1 MTDLALAAVVLAL
14 VAVPVSLL
22 LLALADVF
30 GLAGEGRRRRVVRY
44 ALVALAVPGAGLLAV
59 AVWGWAGAAH
69 LGPLCAAYATP
80 EFRAAAPLRARQLR
94 VDSDQRPAP
103 PWAATLADPASL
115 WPAGLPERA
124 QEASLRLEAR
134 RVLHHE
140 NRLFRVEMDRFR
152 LVDEAH
158 GGAIAEGDEIWI
170 RAGRAT
176 WHCGIGSGPEPTDR
190 TAYPAGDGVARFV
203 SRALRGAGR
212 P

>member
-14 VAVPVSLL
+14 VAVPASLL
-22 LLALADVF
+22 LLALADVL
-30 GLAGEGRRRRVVRY
+30 GLGGDGRRRRVVRY
-44 ALVALAVPGAGLLAV
+44 ALVALAVPCSALLAV

-80 EFRAAAPLRARQLR
+80 EFRGAAPLRARQLR
-94 VDSDQRPAP
+94 VDSDQRPVP
-103 PWAATLADPASL
+103 PWAAALADPA
-115 WPAGLPERA
+115 GLSPPGLHTGA
-124 QEASLRLEAR
+124 QEASLRLEVR
-134 RVLHHE
+134 RVLHHQ

-152 LVDEAH
+152 LLDEAH

-190 TAYPAGDGVARFV
+190 TTYPAGDGVARFV
-203 SRALRGAGR
+203 SRALRGAAR

>member
-14 VAVPVSLL
+14 VAVPASLL
-22 LLALADVF
+22 LLALADVL
-30 GLAGEGRRRRVVRY
+30 GLAGEGRRRRIVRY
-44 ALVALAVPGAGLLAV
+44 VLVALAVPCAGLLAV

-80 EFRAAAPLRARQLR
+80 EFRAATPLRARR
-94 VDSDQRPAP
+94 ITVDSDQRAAP
-103 PWAATLADPASL
+103 PWAATLADPAALS
-115 WPAGLPERA
+115 PARLSARA
-124 QEASLRLEAR
+124 QEANLRLEAR
-134 RVLHHE
+134 RVLHHQ

-152 LVDEAH
+152 LIDEAH

-176 WHCGIGSGPEPTDR
+176 WHCGIASGPEPTDR
-190 TAYPAGDGVARFV
+190 TTYPAGDGVARFV

>member
-1 MTDLALAAVVLAL
+1 MNELALAAIVLAL

-22 LLALADVF
+22 LLALVDAF
-30 GLAGEGRRRRVVRY
+30 GLGGDGRRRRVARY
-44 ALVALAVPGAGLLAV
+44 ALGALALPCAGLLAV
-59 AVWGWAGAAH
+59 AVWGWSGAAH
-69 LGPLCAAYATP
+69 LGPLCVAYATP
-80 EFRAAAPLRARQLR
+80 EFRGAVPLRARQLR
-94 VDSDQRPAP
+94 VDSDQSPAP
-103 PWAATLADPASL
+103 PWAAALANPAALS
-115 WPAGLPERA
+115 PAGLPAGA

-140 NRLFRVEMDRFR
+140 SRLFRVEMDRFR
-152 LVDEAH
+152 LLDEAH

-190 TAYPAGDGVARFV
+190 TTYPAGDGVARFV
-203 SRALRGAGR
+203 SRALLGAAR